1 MNVKNSKLN
10 SLRWRSKVLAL
21 LAALLLA
28 AVATAGLL
36 GLCSCATSEKGVAR
50 EQAVYTITSNAVA
63 VLQPVV
69 QAAPSPFNAIL
80 GTVFAGI
87 SGLLALWASHLH
99 RSVAD
104 LKKTN
109 GNGNGTKSPDAS
121 SG

>member
-1 MNVKNSKLN
+1 MNAANLKLN
-10 SLRWRSKVLAL
+10 SLRSRSKLLGL
-21 LAALLLA
+21 LAVWLFL

-36 GLCSCATSEKGVAR
+36 GLCSCASTEKGLAR
-50 EQAVYTITSNAVA
+50 EQAVYTVASNAVA

-69 QAAPSPFNAIL
+69 QAAPSPFNAVL

-87 SGLLALWASHLH
+87 SGLLAVWATHIH

-109 GNGNGTKSPDAS
+109 GNGSPPAGS
-121 SG
+121 PVG

>member
-10 SLRWRSKVLAL
+10 SLRLRSKVLAL

-36 GLCSCATSEKGVAR
+36 GLCSCATSEKGLAR
-50 EQAVYTITSNAVA
+50 EQAVYTVTSNAVA

-80 GTVFAGI
+80 GTLFAGI
-87 SGLLALWASHLH
+87 SGLLAVWASHLH

-104 LKKTN
+104 LKRDQAN
-109 GNGNGTKSPDAS
+109 GNTPAAPPKG
-121 SG
+121 